1 MASYSNTRQT
11 LIAKIRNQ
19 HDEAAWDDFVNF
31 YRPYIFSVIS
41 KMGVDNRAA
50 DDVVQKVIMTLWK
63 KLPDFEYMPDKCKF
77 RTWMNNVTQKE
88 VYNHFRTEGRYNK
101 RVEKAATMTEWVPS
115 DDMPDIYSIAEAEW
129 KVHVTQLAWKNI
141 QDAFTGKGLECFTL
155 FSKGISIDEI
165 CDQLDLKSN
174 TAYVLRSRVTEKLAR
189 EVRRLNDE
197 LS

>member
-1 MASYSNTRQT
+1 MKPGQNTRQT

-31 YRPYIFSVIS
+31 YRPYIATVIT
-41 KMGVDNRAA
+41 KMGVIDRAV

-101 RVEKAATMTEWVPS
+101 RVEKAATMTEWAPS
-115 DDMPDIYSIAEAEW
+115 DDLPDIYSIAEEEW
-129 KVHVTQLAWKNI
+129 KVHVTKIAWNNI
-141 QDAFTGKGLECFTL
+141 QEGFTGKGLECFTL
-155 FSKGISIDEI
+155 FSKGMSVDDI
-165 CDQLDLKSN
+165 CSQLDLKAN
-174 TAYVLRSRVTEKLAR
+174 TAYVLRGRVTEKLAR